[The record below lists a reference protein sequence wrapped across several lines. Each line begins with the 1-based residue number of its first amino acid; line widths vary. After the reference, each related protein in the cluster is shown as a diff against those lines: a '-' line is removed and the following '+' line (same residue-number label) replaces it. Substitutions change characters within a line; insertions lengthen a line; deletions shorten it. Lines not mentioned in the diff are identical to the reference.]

1 MSKAAI
7 YTTYTTNVSGATVA
21 AGGIV
26 PVGGTTR
33 RYGCNIKQDGNTI
46 TLCGQGYYLV
56 NVSATLAPSE
66 AGTVTLTAQKD
77 GVPIIGA
84 IGAETVAASGT
95 ANIHLTAIVRN
106 ACGCDSSILSLLL
119 GGVAAVV
126 SNVAVTVVKL

>member
-7 YTTYTTNVSGATVA
+7 YTTNVSGATVA

-84 IGAETVAASGT
+84 SGT
-95 ANIHLTAIVRN
+95 ANIQLTAIVRN

>member
-7 YTTYTTNVSGATVA
+7 YTTNVSGATVA

-33 RYGCNIKQDGNTI
+33 RYGCNIKQDENTI

-84 IGAETVAASGT
+84 TGAETVAASGT

>member
-7 YTTYTTNVSGATVA
+7 YTTNVSGATVA

-84 IGAETVAASGT
+84 TGAETVAASGT
-95 ANIHLTAIVRN
+95 ANIYLTAIVRN
-106 ACGCDSSILSLLL
+106 ARGCDRSILSLLL
-119 GGVAAVV
+119 DGVAAVV